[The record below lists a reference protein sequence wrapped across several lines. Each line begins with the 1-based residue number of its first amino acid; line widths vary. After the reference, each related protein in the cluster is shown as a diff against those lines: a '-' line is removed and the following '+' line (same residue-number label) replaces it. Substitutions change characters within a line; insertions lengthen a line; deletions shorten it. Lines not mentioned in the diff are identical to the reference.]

1 MPVCRGR
8 EAANYKM
15 KVGVREL
22 LEGIQCSSVAHFE
35 FEGVDEGTVVA
46 HAPHC
51 SLLGNLEVDSLPYKT
66 GGLRASDSLQKDGA
80 GAESSELCF
89 VALSAPPPCR

>member
-1 MPVCRGR
+1 
-8 EAANYKM
+8 
-15 KVGVREL
+15 
-22 LEGIQCSSVAHFE
+22 
-35 FEGVDEGTVVA
+35 VA

-89 VALSAPPPCR
+89 VALSAPPRR